1 MHGVMKVKRINANET
16 KFGTILVEIN
26 PEAQTKREDIAN
38 RLLNSRC

>member
-38 RLLNSRC
+38 RLLNSQC